1 MAVLVGANSAATTH
15 CASTATL
22 LDVLQV
28 VPLDATAAFAS
39 GATAE
44 NVSASLPSFS
54 IFWFSGELTWFC
66 HNSGEKNSVAA
77 SAFTFRIRWSKYS
90 AISRFP
96 LASIAIP

>member
-1 MAVLVGANSAATTH
+1 MLVGANSAATTH

-22 LDVLQV
+22 LVALQV
-28 VPLDATAAFAS
+28 VPLEATAALAS

-54 IFWFSGELTWFC
+54 TVWFSGELTWFC

-77 SAFTFRIRWSKYS
+77 FAVTLRIR
-90 AISRFP
+90 
-96 LASIAIP
+96 